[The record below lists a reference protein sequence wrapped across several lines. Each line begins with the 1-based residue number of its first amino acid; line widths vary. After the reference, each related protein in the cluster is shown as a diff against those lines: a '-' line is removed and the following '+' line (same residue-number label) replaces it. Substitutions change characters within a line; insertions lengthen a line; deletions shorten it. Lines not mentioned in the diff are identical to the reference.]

1 MIPVDVSSPGRG
13 TFRAHSSFVVP
24 FARDS
29 GGMIAAGALDLVGP
43 AGPVAEVVRALKSG
57 ATAWAEVEGKVIPLR
72 LYAPSGAR
80 TRQVRIGEFL
90 HVLLGTQ
97 VWWELLEEGAVLWG
111 ADGTDRLLSYV
122 RTKTAVPVLR
132 EWLPRLPEVL
142 RSSLREYQPVGS
154 PPVPLRVLRLVEDP
168 ERELRAAL
176 RRGDLEIPGAPDSVS
191 PRLVAADTLEGYLR
205 AFAPELAA
213 RVREI
218 AAPLRRPGD
227 PDDPRLRDLV
237 RRPFRAQAEVIQG
250 LAERLRRS
258 RDALLVG
265 DMGTGKTFCAGAVSW
280 LLHPSGRYR
289 VLVMCPAHLVPKW
302 CREIRMTVPGAR
314 VRELRSW
321 RDALCLPSG
330 PPEGPEFYV
339 VSRETAKLGWF
350 WRPGVV
356 RRRGRWECPRCG
368 AVVAVEEN
376 SFRECRAEN
385 ARCRCGEVL
394 WQADGSR
401 PRRVAVADL
410 VKRLPRGYFD
420 LFVGD
425 EAHEYKAPLSAQGRA
440 FGILAAR
447 AKRTLAL
454 TGTLTGGYA
463 SNLFHLLF
471 RMDPEGMRKAGYGYS
486 DVAKFV
492 AAYGCLEKV
501 APVPGRLPA
510 RTGRVRALS
519 SPSVRERPGISP
531 AVFSAHLLERC
542 AFLELS
548 DLENDLPLYR
558 EEVLLVD
565 MVPEQREAY
574 SRLRSGME
582 GDVRR
587 ALRFRSGRLS
597 GYLHAALS
605 FPDRPARNPAVTVGG
620 RVVAEVPDLPEDV
633 VWPKERA
640 LVDLCLS
647 EAAQGRRVFVYL
659 VYTDARDVS
668 ARLEQILREAGLRVA
683 VLRESVRP
691 AVREEWIARQV
702 VSGVQVLVGNA
713 RLVQLGLDLLE
724 FPTLAFYQ
732 TGYSLFT
739 LRQASR
745 RSWRIGQTQP
755 VRVVFLAYRDHLQEA
770 ALRLMGTKLRAAL
783 ALEGR
788 FSSEGLRAMAEGDD
802 LGVELA
808 RVLVEGLQGL
818 EPVETLWGSP
828 IPETAQVVPL
838 PVRDGRGRQLG
849 VQQLVWEFAAGR

>member
-1 MIPVDVSSPGRG
+1 MV
-13 TFRAHSSFVVP
+13 
-24 FARDS
+24 
-29 GGMIAAGALDLVGP
+29 AAGALDLVGP
-43 AGPVAEVVRALKSG
+43 AGLVAEVARALKSG
-57 ATAWAEVEGKVIPLR
+57 ATAWASAGGDPFPLK

-80 TRQVRIGEFL
+80 ARQVKVGDFVHL
-90 HVLLGTQ
+90 LLGTQ
-97 VWWELLEEGAVLWG
+97 VFWELLEEGGVLSG
-111 ADGTDRLLSYV
+111 PDGSGSLLSYV
-122 RTKTAVPVLR
+122 RSRTAVPVPR
-132 EWLPRLPEVL
+132 EWLPRLPELL
-142 RSSLREYQPVGS
+142 RGSLREYRVLGE
-154 PPVPLRVLRLVEDP
+154 PPVPLRVLRVVEDP

-176 RRGDLEIPGAPDSVS
+176 RRGDLEIPGASGEVS
-191 PRLVAADTLEGYLR
+191 PRLAGVETLEGYLR
-205 AFAPELAA
+205 EFARELAA
-213 RVREI
+213 KVGEI

-227 PDDPRLRDLV
+227 PDDSRLRDLL
-237 RRPFRAQAEVIQG
+237 RRPFRAQAEVVQG

-321 RDALCLPSG
+321 RDALRLPSG
-330 PPEGPEFYV
+330 PPEGPEFCV
-339 VSRETAKLGWF
+339 VSKETAKLGWF
-350 WRPGVV
+350 WRPGAV

-368 AVVAVEEN
+368 ATVAVEE
-376 SFRECRAEN
+376 SAFSERRAEN
-385 ARCRCGEVL
+385 MRCRCGEVL

-420 LFVGD
+420 LFIAD
-425 EAHEYKAPLSAQGRA
+425 EAHEYKAPASAQGRA
-440 FGILAAR
+440 FGVLAGR

-471 RMDPEGMRKAGYGYS
+471 RMDPEGMRKAGFEHG

-501 APVPGRLPA
+501 APAPGRLTA
-510 RTGRVRALS
+510 RTGRACRPS

-548 DLENDLPLYR
+548 DLESDLPPYR
-558 EEVLLVD
+558 EEVVLVD
-565 MVPEQREAY
+565 MLPEQRDAY
-574 SRLRSGME
+574 FRLRSGME
-582 GDVRR
+582 GEVRR
-587 ALRFRSGRLS
+587 ALRFRTGKL
-597 GYLHAALS
+597 GGFLHAALS
-605 FPDRPARNPAVTVGG
+605 FPDRPANNPPVAAGG

-647 EAAQGRRVFVYL
+647 EAARGRRVFVYL

-668 ARLEQILREAGLRVA
+668 GRLERVLRDAGLRVS
-683 VLRESVRP
+683 VLRSASARP
-691 AVREEWIARQV
+691 EQREEWIARQV
-702 VSGVQVLVGNA
+702 ASGVQVLVGNA
-713 RLVQLGLDLLE
+713 RLVQLGLDLLD

-745 RSWRIGQTQP
+745 RSWRIGQTRP

-788 FSSEGLRAMAEGDD
+788 FSAEGLRALAEGDD

-818 EPVETLWGSP
+818 ESVEALWGAP
-828 IPETAQVVPL
+828 MPQLAEVVPL
-838 PVRDGRGRQLG
+838 PVQRGRRRADLAPVQLA
-849 VQQLVWEFAAGR
+849 WEFAV